1 MSVKTDTP
9 AECTLQKQACGVG
22 STHRAPGKRFGG
34 TREHAIA
41 TPGMLVPQ
49 LWAWSLL
56 LLSAFH
62 LSSAMQA
69 NADNK
74 SMLCMWPVGS
84 KYWREAC
91 KMLRLFS
98 PFKFFFFFY
107 LGTAARTR
115 LGPVCALRYVP
126 FKNFSSSPEG
136 TPVLLLLGACS
147 GSSFLSINCKVTPTP
162 WEPRRRDR
170 TGQDRKSTRLNSSHL

>member
-69 NADNK
+69 NANNK

-98 PFKFFFFFY
+98 PFKFFFFFFI
-107 LGTAARTR
+107 LAQQLEPDSGLSVRCGTSLLKTFPLHQKAHLCCCFWGLVRGQASCQSTARWRPR
-115 LGPVCALRYVP
+115 LENR
-126 FKNFSSSPEG
+126 EG
-136 TPVLLLLGACS
+136 ET
-147 GSSFLSINCKVTPTP
+147 
-162 WEPRRRDR
+162 E
-170 TGQDRKSTRLNSSHL
+170 QDTLK